1 MAIARRAV
9 LLSPLAAGTGVATAN
24 DFPSRPVTIIV
35 PFPPGGATDLIA
47 RPLGAALQRIW
58 GQSVVLQNRGG
69 AGGAIGMAAAA
80 QARPDGYTAL
90 IAHVSYSSIP
100 ASDALFGRQPGFNR
114 AALEPV
120 ALLTADP
127 MIIVVHADAPW
138 RTWPELLEDARRRPG
153 AIAYGS
159 SGPYSAVHLPF
170 DMLAQAGGVRLHHVP
185 YGGGGP
191 AITAVMGG
199 QVAATSSVPSVVAPR
214 IASGQMRA
222 LVGTG
227 AQRSALLPDVPTAME
242 LGFPDVEFY
251 LWVGLFSQAAAEP
264 AVLQRLREGV
274 AHAVREPELLR
285 QLQATGSVIEH
296 LEGDAF
302 REFLGRDQR
311 RVEAAVQRIGR
322 VE

>member
-1 MAIARRAV
+1 
-9 LLSPLAAGTGVATAN
+9 
-24 DFPSRPVTIIV
+24 
-35 PFPPGGATDLIA
+35 
-47 RPLGAALQRIW
+47 
-58 GQSVVLQNRGG
+58 
-69 AGGAIGMAAAA
+69 
-80 QARPDGYTAL
+80 
-90 IAHVSYSSIP
+90 
-100 ASDALFGRQPGFNR
+100 
-114 AALEPV
+114 V

-127 MIIVVHADAPW
+127 MMIVVRADAPW

-153 AIAYGS
+153 TISYGS

-170 DMLAQAGGVRLHHVP
+170 EMLAQAGGAQLHHVP
-185 YGGGGP
+185 YSGGGP
-191 AITAVMGG
+191 AITAVLGG
-199 QVAATSSVPSVVAPR
+199 HVAATSSVPSVVAPR

-227 AQRSALLPDVPTAME
+227 SRRAALLPDVPTAME
-242 LGFPDVEFY
+242 LGFRDVEFY
-251 LWVGLFSQAAAEP
+251 LWVGLFSQAGVDP

-274 AHAVREPELLR
+274 AHALREPELLR